1 MALKIDRE
9 LVLASSS
16 PSRKMLL
23 EQAGLTFEVVVS
35 GVDETVPPDYTPA
48 QTVETLARRKG
59 EAVLPLRPE
68 KPIIAA
74 DSVVSIDGLILGKPK
89 DDEAAKDT
97 LRRLSGRTHEIFTG
111 VCLLANGKRDVFHRS
126 TQVKFYPLAEEEIAE
141 YVAMGESRGRAGA
154 YGIEGIGVVL
164 VESICG
170 DYSNI
175 VGLPVAETIR
185 RLHRLLAR
193 GPENLNRP
201 ARVRYG
207 WG

>member
-111 VCLLANGKRDVFHRS
+111 VCLLANGCLLYTSTDGEMVSMMERQNANLYLSKRQAR
-126 TQVKFYPLAEEEIAE
+126 TLEE
-141 YVAMGESRGRAGA
+141 
-154 YGIEGIGVVL
+154 
-164 VESICG
+164 
-170 DYSNI
+170 D
-175 VGLPVAETIR
+175 
-185 RLHRLLAR
+185 
-193 GPENLNRP
+193 
-201 ARVRYG
+201 
-207 WG
+207 

>member
-1 MALKIDRE
+1 MALKIERN

-23 EQAGLTFEVVVS
+23 EQAGLSFDVVVS
-35 GVDETVPPDYTPA
+35 GVDETVPSDYTPA

-59 EAVLPLRPE
+59 EAVLPLCPDR
-68 KPIIAA
+68 PIIAA

-89 DDEAAKDT
+89 DDQAARET

-111 VCLLANGKRDVFHRS
+111 VCLLAEGKTDVFHMS
-126 TQVKFYPLAEEEIAE
+126 TQVTFYPLTQEEIAE

-164 VESICG
+164 VQSIQG
-170 DYSNI
+170 DYANI

-185 RLHRLLAR
+185 RLHKLL
-193 GPENLNRP
+193 GD
-201 ARVRYG
+201 
-207 WG
+207 

>member
-23 EQAGLTFEVVVS
+23 EQAGLTFEVAVS

-126 TQVKFYPLAEEEIAE
+126 TQVKFYPLTEEEIAE

-193 GPENLNRP
+193 
-201 ARVRYG
+201 
-207 WG
+207 

>member
-185 RLHRLLAR
+185 RLHRLVAR
-193 GPENLNRP
+193 
-201 ARVRYG
+201 
-207 WG
+207 

>member
-111 VCLLANGKRDVFHRS
+111 VCLLANGKRDVFHMS
-126 TQVKFYPLAEEEIAE
+126 TQVKFYPLTEEEIAE

-154 YGIEGIGVVL
+154 YGIEGIGVGL
-164 VESICG
+164 FQHCG
-170 DYSNI
+170 ASCGGNH
-175 VGLPVAETIR
+175 PPSA
-185 RLHRLLAR
+185 
-193 GPENLNRP
+193 P
-201 ARVRYG
+201 AASPLT
-207 WG
+207 

>member
-126 TQVKFYPLAEEEIAE
+126 TQVKFYPLTEEEIAE

-193 GPENLNRP
+193 
-201 ARVRYG
+201 
-207 WG
+207 

>member
-111 VCLLANGKRDVFHRS
+111 VCLLANGKRDVFHMS
-126 TQVKFYPLAEEEIAE
+126 TQVKFYPLTEEEIAE
-141 YVAMGESRGRAGA
+141 YVAMGESQGRAGA

-193 GPENLNRP
+193 
-201 ARVRYG
+201 
-207 WG
+207 

>member
-23 EQAGLTFEVVVS
+23 EQAGVSFEVVVS
-35 GVDETVPPDYTPA
+35 GVDETVPASLSPA
-48 QTVETLARRKG
+48 QTVELLAERKG
-59 EAVLPLRPE
+59 KAVLPLRPD

-89 DDEAAKDT
+89 DDQEAKAT
-97 LRRLSGRTHEIFTG
+97 LRRLYGRTHQIFTG
-111 VCLLANGKRDVFHRS
+111 VCLLANGREEVFHQS
-126 TQVKFYPLAEEEIAE
+126 TKVTFYPLTEEEIAD
-141 YVAMGESRGRAGA
+141 YVALGESQGRAGA

-164 VESICG
+164 VQSIEG

-175 VGLPVAETIR
+175 VGLPVAETLR
-185 RLHRLLAR
+185 RLRKLLQ
-193 GPENLNRP
+193 
-201 ARVRYG
+201 V
-207 WG
+207 